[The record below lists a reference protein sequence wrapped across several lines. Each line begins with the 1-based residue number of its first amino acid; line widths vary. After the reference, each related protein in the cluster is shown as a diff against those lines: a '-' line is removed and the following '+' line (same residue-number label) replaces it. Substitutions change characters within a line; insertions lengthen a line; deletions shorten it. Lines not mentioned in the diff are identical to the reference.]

1 MKLTIGLC
9 TGHVW
14 SFRPGRSMSHVWS
27 LPSSYV
33 PAMYGAYME
42 LDFDGGVDDMK
53 AGYPVDYQTS

>member
-1 MKLTIGLC
+1 M
-9 TGHVW
+9 GH
-14 SFRPGRSMSHVWS
+14 RPGRYEASDRADMDYVWS

-53 AGYPVDYQTS
+53 AGYPVDY